1 LNANWNELE
10 KIYSRPLIPLLIS
23 FMAGIAAGYFLPGYA
38 PLLFPATGLS
48 VLVILA
54 VIFRQGVARFS
65 PLVLFL
71 CLGYIS
77 IQPWAAP
84 DFPENHVTR
93 YMDNRKWE
101 ITGEIFQPPIA
112 PAKNKAQFYLQVHS
126 LASDPARPFP
136 VCGRIRITALNPSF
150 DPVQGD
156 RVRLRSKI
164 RSFRNFLNPGA
175 YDYKTHMAFKDISG
189 SAFVSGEDLLC
200 LRPAPEKGTP
210 FRQKIKTLMEEAVKG
225 PSREVLAALILG
237 ESTGID
243 PALRETINRSG
254 LSHLLAI
261 SGLHIGIV
269 ASAAFFI
276 FRYLLSFSPFL
287 IRHAWT
293 KKIAA
298 LAALGPILFYGWFSG
313 MSPSTQR
320 AVIMVATFMM
330 TFLFERDQDI
340 YNTLALAA
348 LVILIVHPPSLFMVS
363 FQLSFAAVF
372 AIVFGMSRLPT
383 LAGPDSS
390 VAVKWGSHLF
400 SFLAVSFF
408 AFLGTLP
415 LVMFYFNQVSLIGM
429 VSNLAG
435 IPLIGF
441 LAVPLGL
448 ISTAAGFFSHEAA
461 YAGFWLCGRLLDVS
475 LGIVSYLASFEFS
488 AVKTITPSFLEIAC
502 FYILIFGVFQ
512 VKKYQAARILVVI
525 TFMVMTLDVTYWVHR
540 RYFSSDL
547 RVTVL
552 DVGQGF
558 SSLVEFPKGYTLM
571 VDGGGFSNN
580 EQFDVGERIN
590 ASYLWRN
597 KIKTLDTLILSHPN
611 SDHLN
616 GLIYIAEHFNVKNLW
631 TNGEKANTLGY
642 KALMETAKRKGIPT
656 PAFESIPR
664 EQIIHGASLRILF
677 PRVTFSSPT
686 GPAGSSN
693 SNDNTVV
700 VKIDYGKASFL
711 FPGDISRKTESILVR
726 EMESGLESRVLM
738 APHHGSKTSSSE
750 GFVDRVN
757 PETVIMAA
765 GYNNRFGF
773 PHPTVLARYRKR
785 GCQIFQTGLNGAIQ
799 IITDGKTLC
808 FYPTLETLED

>member
-1 LNANWNELE
+1 ME

-23 FMAGIAAGYFLPGYA
+23 FMAGIAAGYLLPCYA
-38 PLLFPATGLS
+38 PLLYPAKGFS
-48 VLVILA
+48 VLVVLA
-54 VIFRQGVARFS
+54 VIFRQGMARFS

-71 CLGYIS
+71 CLGYFS
-77 IQPWAAP
+77 IQLWVAP

-93 YMDNRKWE
+93 YMDQREWE

-112 PAKNKAQFYLQVHS
+112 PAKNRAQFYLEIHS
-126 LASDPARPFP
+126 LASGPARPFP

-540 RYFSSDL
+540 R
-547 RVTVL
+547 
-552 DVGQGF
+552 
-558 SSLVEFPKGYTLM
+558 
-571 VDGGGFSNN
+571 
-580 EQFDVGERIN
+580 
-590 ASYLWRN
+590 
-597 KIKTLDTLILSHPN
+597 
-611 SDHLN
+611 
-616 GLIYIAEHFNVKNLW
+616 
-631 TNGEKANTLGY
+631 
-642 KALMETAKRKGIPT
+642 
-656 PAFESIPR
+656 
-664 EQIIHGASLRILF
+664 
-677 PRVTFSSPT
+677 
-686 GPAGSSN
+686 
-693 SNDNTVV
+693 
-700 VKIDYGKASFL
+700 
-711 FPGDISRKTESILVR
+711 
-726 EMESGLESRVLM
+726 
-738 APHHGSKTSSSE
+738 
-750 GFVDRVN
+750 
-757 PETVIMAA
+757 
-765 GYNNRFGF
+765 
-773 PHPTVLARYRKR
+773 
-785 GCQIFQTGLNGAIQ
+785 
-799 IITDGKTLC
+799 
-808 FYPTLETLED
+808 